1 MELDLERLF
10 SALREG
16 ELFPQFADT
25 WSERFSE
32 AETIVDAICESGGST
47 RVSIA
52 LDLEKAEAFCSCFAA
67 LGNLDLD
74 LAFFNPS
81 WTDDERELALDVAK
95 PSWRI
100 RDDGRGGFI
109 AEKCSIKISQGEAVK
124 RGPRFLIPTGGSSGA
139 IRFAIHRWE
148 TLLAATSGLIE
159 HMAAKR
165 VSSCCILPLFHVSG
179 FMQLARTAATQGRI
193 VFGTT
198 REFLSLDKTLCE
210 FDDGERYLSLVST
223 QLERLSKGVETLAAM
238 RSYRAIYVGGGPIA
252 ALQIE
257 ASRKAGLRLA
267 PTYGM
272 TETAA
277 QIATLEPSVF
287 LKGGVGQGRP
297 LPHAQLS
304 ILDETGREVD
314 PGTIGRIEI
323 RSSSL
328 FHGYIGEEERTI
340 ERFCP
345 PDRGFIDKDGNLTV
359 LGRIDRV
366 IVSGGE
372 KIDLEEIEL
381 ALSRTGLV
389 EECLAFGIEDAEWGE
404 RLAVAFVSK
413 RLETTEKALSEA
425 IVEKLARYKLPK
437 VWLKVDYLPRN
448 EVGKVRVGCL
458 REEVGK
464 RF

>member
-1 MELDLERLF
+1 MEFDLERLF
-10 SALREG
+10 SDLREG
-16 ELFPQFADT
+16 ELFPQFSDT
-25 WSERFSE
+25 WSDRFSE
-32 AETIVDAICESGGST
+32 AEAIVDAVCESGGSE

-52 LDLEKAEAFCSCFAA
+52 LDLENPEAFCSCFSA

-81 WTDDERELALDVAK
+81 WTDNERELALDVAK
-95 PSWRI
+95 PSWSI
-100 RDDGRGGFI
+100 RDDGRGGFV
-109 AEKCSIKISQGEAVK
+109 AEKRSSRIGQEEGVT

-139 IRFAIHRWE
+139 IRFAMHRWE
-148 TLLAATSGLIE
+148 TLLAATGGLIE
-159 HMAAKR
+159 HMGANR
-165 VSSCCILPLFHVSG
+165 ISSCCMLPLFHVSG

-198 REFLSLDKTLCE
+198 REFLSLHKTLCE
-210 FDDGERYLSLVST
+210 YDDGERYLSLVST
-223 QLERLSKGVETLAAM
+223 QLERLSKGAETLEAM
-238 RSYRAIYVGGGPIA
+238 RCYRAIYVGGGPIA
-252 ALQIE
+252 VGQIE
-257 ASRKAGLRLA
+257 AARKAGLRLA

-277 QIATLEPSVF
+277 QIATLEHSAF
-287 LKGGVGQGRP
+287 LEGGVGQGRP

-304 ILDETGREVD
+304 ILDETGSEVD

-328 FHGYIGEEERTI
+328 FRGYMGEQERTI

-345 PDRGFIDKDGNLTV
+345 PDRGLIDKDGNLTV

-381 ALSRTGLV
+381 ALSRSGLV
-389 EECLAFGIEDAEWGE
+389 DECLAFGIEDSEWGE
-404 RLAVAFVSK
+404 RLAVAFVSNSS
-413 RLETTEKALSEA
+413 EATEKAVSEA
-425 IVEKLARYKLPK
+425 LGEKLARYKLPK
-437 VWLKVDYLPRN
+437 VWLKVDSLPRN
-448 EVGKVRVGCL
+448 EAGKVRVGCL